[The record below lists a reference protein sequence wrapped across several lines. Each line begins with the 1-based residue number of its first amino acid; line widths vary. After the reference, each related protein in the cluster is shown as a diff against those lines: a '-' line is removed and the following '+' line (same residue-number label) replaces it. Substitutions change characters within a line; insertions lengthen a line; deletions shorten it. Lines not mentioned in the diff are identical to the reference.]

1 MINKNSI
8 LNRAIYNSLFCNAN
22 KDLSPNNS
30 VIFKSPD
37 SSSPKQIS

>member
-1 MINKNSI
+1 MISKNST
-8 LNRAIYNSLFCNAN
+8 LKRAIYNSLFCNAN
-22 KDLSPNNS
+22 KDLNPNNS